1 MKFSFEE
8 EQLLFAE
15 AIREMLK
22 KFCSPEIINHFTESD
37 SATIPKLWN
46 SLSSM
51 GVLGMAAPTTV
62 GGLEMSDED
71 FVLIMEELGRAGCP
85 EPVMEHAVLSI
96 PLLEE
101 CNNETQ
107 YTDIIE
113 SAVNGDKRISIGLEG
128 HYVVGAD
135 SADYLLLFQDDLLY
149 LVASESIELQRQS
162 SVDAS
167 RRLFSVNW
175 ESSTDIIIENDP
187 NKVRSLMEK
196 TKLRAEVA
204 TAAQSIGVAGRLLDM
219 TVQYVQER
227 NQFGKPVGVNQAIK
241 HHLAD
246 TGKAIEFARPMVY
259 RAAWSLSEDD
269 TETELAV
276 HMGKLLASKAVDL
289 ACKTSLQCHGA
300 IAYTLEYDLQIWLK
314 KGLTLSSSW
323 GDVYS
328 QRERIADCLGL

>member
-1 MKFSFEE
+1 MKFSFED

-22 KFCSPEIINHFTESD
+22 KHCSPEVINEFAESD
-37 SATIPKLWN
+37 SDTIPELWN
-46 SLSSM
+46 SFSSM
-51 GVLGMAAPTTV
+51 GVLGMAAPEAQ
-62 GGLEMSDED
+62 GGLEMSDQD
-71 FVLIMEELGRAGCP
+71 FVLIMEELGRAACP

-96 PLLEE
+96 PLIEA
-101 CNNETQ
+101 CNSESQ
-107 YTDIIE
+107 YTGILE
-113 SAVNGDKRISIGLEG
+113 SAINGEKRLSIALEG
-128 HYVVGAD
+128 QYVVGAD
-135 SADYLLLFQDDLLY
+135 SADYLLLFRDSLLH
-149 LVASESIELQRQS
+149 LVDKESIGLKRQT
-162 SVDAS
+162 SVDPS

-175 ESSTDIIIENDP
+175 DSSANTIIEDDSD
-187 NKVRSLMEK
+187 KVRLLIEK

-204 TAAQSIGVAGRLLDM
+204 TAAQCIGVAQQLLDM

-227 NQFGKPVGVNQAIK
+227 NQFGKPVGGNQAIK

-259 RAAWSLSEDD
+259 RAAWSLNEDD
-269 TETELAV
+269 AETELAA

-289 ACKTSLQCHGA
+289 ACRTSLQCHGA

-314 KGLTLSSSW
+314 RGLTLSSSW
-323 GDVYS
+323 GDIYR